1 MPRAIGVAVALGLAV
16 SLTIPPVSGL
26 TGLQAALADE
36 ADTPSRQDV
45 RDARTAARDQARDV
59 AAVQADLAAANQRLQ
74 ESAIAAAQAT
84 EAWNG
89 ARYRLEQARRAAG
102 AADERAGIAR
112 YHGPRGVLRVHEH
125 IAINFLFARD
135 PAFFVRGFR

>member
-45 RDARTAARDQARDV
+45 RDARTDR
-59 AAVQADLAAANQRLQ
+59 
-74 ESAIAAAQAT
+74 SAPGAT
-84 EAWNG
+84 AS
-89 ARYRLEQARRAAG
+89 RA
-102 AADERAGIAR
+102 
-112 YHGPRGVLRVHEH
+112 
-125 IAINFLFARD
+125 
-135 PAFFVRGFR
+135 